1 MRAFGTGWV
10 GVTGWRR
17 GDVGGTGRAGP
28 RRWVF
33 DVGCVGPGGWR
44 CGGDDPASHVGTELK
59 GLTLPAPGCCAG
71 TWFQEA
77 PWSRGLISARSPG
90 RIRGA
95 SFQLRVLA
103 RVDLWPPIRFVAEG
117 TQRSRNVPQ
126 GHPVSEAKPVVKP
139 LSGGAGHLPP
149 PPQQAVFRLRGRSQ
163 RPLVQDHIW
172 CIMQFCFMQF
182 FQVGSHP
189 WSD

>member
-1 MRAFGTGWV
+1 M
-10 GVTGWRR
+10 
-17 GDVGGTGRAGP
+17 
-28 RRWVF
+28 
-33 DVGCVGPGGWR
+33 GPGGWR

-149 PPQQAVFRLRGRSQ
+149 APPAGRIPSQRALPASSGSRSYLVCNAILFYAVFPSGFT
-163 RPLVQDHIW
+163 PLV
-172 CIMQFCFMQF
+172 
-182 FQVGSHP
+182 
-189 WSD
+189 

>member
-1 MRAFGTGWV
+1 MRRRRPS
-10 GVTGWRR
+10 VTR
-17 GDVGGTGRAGP
+17 GDRAEGP
-28 RRWVF
+28 DTARPGLLCR
-33 DVGCVGPGGWR
+33 DVVP
-44 CGGDDPASHVGTELK
+44 
-59 GLTLPAPGCCAG
+59 
-71 TWFQEA
+71 EA

-139 LSGGAGHLPP
+139 LSGGAGHLPT
-149 PPQQAVFRLRGRSQ
+149 PQQAVFRLRGRSQ